1 MVKYSL
7 ITSKIGLRN
16 AHQDRTHYPE
26 NATHNLVQDNVAS
39 NGDKMEERDEDRS
52 STYVM
57 CMAKDC
63 SEPRDRLYALSSL
76 AVNKDLKI
84 ASDHRKSI
92 GQVYTTFATKYLEQ
106 DDISILGH
114 AGMQQR
120 TMVQQASDP
129 RDWQITKRKTHG
141 TSQVPRMIRIALR
154 EAFQLVFEISV

>member
-26 NATHNLVQDNVAS
+26 NATHNLVKAIVAS
-39 NGDKMEERDEDRS
+39 NSDHMKEMKWGIPFP
-52 STYVM
+52 YAM

-63 SEPRDRLYALSSL
+63 SDPRDRLYALSSL

-84 ASDHRKSI
+84 ASDYRKSI

-106 DDISILGH
+106 GNISILGH

-120 TMVQQASDP
+120 TMAQQASNP
-129 RDWQITKRKTHG
+129 RDWEITKRKTHG
-141 TSQVPRMIRIALR
+141 TSQVPSMIRTALR
-154 EAFQLVFEISV
+154 GGF